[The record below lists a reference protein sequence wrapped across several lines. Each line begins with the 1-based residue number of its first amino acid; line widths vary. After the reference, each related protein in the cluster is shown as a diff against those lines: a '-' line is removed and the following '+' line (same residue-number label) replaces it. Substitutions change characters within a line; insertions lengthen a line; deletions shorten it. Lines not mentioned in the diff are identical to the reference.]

1 MFSKLIIILFKNYLF
16 KYKLCSSVRNLF
28 YIKYGVRDTTHNVRN
43 DIYAGNKISLELSS
57 VVRTSEVVFSPRW
70 ISSHN
75 ALFSFKNGVKVWS
88 RRFSLVRIYAF
99 RKSSNEDRAKKH
111 RNRKINTRFIF
122 ICRAKMKGFPSWP
135 GKVSFKSGR
144 LMLPVTVACQQQ

>member
-1 MFSKLIIILFKNYLF
+1 MFSKLTIILFKNYLF
-16 KYKLCSSVRNLF
+16 KYKFCSSLRNWF
-28 YIKYGVRDTTHNVRN
+28 YIKYGVRYTTHNVRN

-70 ISSHN
+70 KSSHN
-75 ALFSFKNGVKVWS
+75 AMFSFKNGVKVWS
-88 RRFSLVRIYAF
+88 RWFSLVRIYAF

-111 RNRKINTRFIF
+111 RNRKITTRFIF
-122 ICRAKMKGFPSWP
+122 IFRAKMKGFPSWP

-144 LMLPVTVACQQQ
+144 VILPIVACQQQ